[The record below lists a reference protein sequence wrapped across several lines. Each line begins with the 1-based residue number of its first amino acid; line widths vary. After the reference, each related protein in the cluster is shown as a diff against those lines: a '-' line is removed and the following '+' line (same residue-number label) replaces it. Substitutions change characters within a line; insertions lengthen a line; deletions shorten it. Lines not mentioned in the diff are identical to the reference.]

1 MKKDPNKRLVGIFLV
16 AGIIFFGLIIGRVV
30 WNKYVSAK
38 KDIFVMYFDESLQ
51 GLSEG
56 ASIVFQGVEVGK
68 VVSIKLIANPSE
80 LKFQV
85 PVYGHFKSKDFLPH
99 NDGWDLW
106 DSPNLLEELV
116 KRGLRAR
123 LTTQNYLTGQLMI
136 ELVMLPENKIEKSD
150 NQETDFKEIPTVMSK
165 TGVIAKRLDTMD
177 IKSIMNRIDKVC
189 NVLEK
194 EIPEILPALSSG
206 AKNLDNLLKK
216 FSARSEE
223 TLNNANK
230 MMQDISDTSRSIQN
244 LTDYLERHPESLLRG
259 KN

>member
-1 MKKDPNKRLVGIFLV
+1 MKKNPNKRLVGIFLII
-16 AGIIFFGLIIGRVV
+16 GMIFFGLIVGQVV
-30 WNKYVSAK
+30 WNKYVSDR

-56 ASIVFQGVEVGK
+56 ASIVFQGVEIGK

-80 LKFQV
+80 LKFRV
-85 PVYGHFKSKDFLPH
+85 PVYGHLKSTDFLPH
-99 NDGWDLW
+99 SNGWNLW
-106 DSPNLLEELV
+106 NSPNLLEELV

-123 LTTQNYLTGQLMI
+123 LTTQSYLTGQLMI
-136 ELVMLPENKIEKSD
+136 ELVMLPKSELKKSD
-150 NQETDFKEIPTVMSK
+150 NPDDDFREIPTVLSK
-165 TGVIAKRLDTMD
+165 AGAIEQRLDTMD
-177 IKSIMNRIDKVC
+177 IKSIINRIDKVW

-194 EIPEILPALSSG
+194 EIPVLLPALSSG
-206 AKNLDNLLKK
+206 AKNLDKLLKK
-216 FSARSEE
+216 LSSKSGE

-230 MMQDISDTSRSIQN
+230 MMQDISDTARSVQN